1 MNYKRISIGDNI
13 GFTSFVDEKFKTCSI
28 CIHAV
33 TEMNSET
40 VSDNAVAFEIA
51 GLVNAKI
58 KTIAEMNE
66 QLSELYGAA
75 LNSGSSRRGDLQYF
89 TISAN
94 WLDNRYAIE
103 GEDITAKM
111 LEIVSDCLFAPCAKN
126 GAYDGEIFKLAK
138 KMLLDDIDAELNDKR
153 DYTIEQARRI
163 AFKGEPAENF
173 HVGSR
178 ESVEAATAESAFKAY
193 KRIMETAQFEILF
206 VSPDENSSV
215 AEIFKSRFAQIER
228 NPAEY
233 KFYAPSPLKPSPEIV
248 SEEFDVLQSKLAMT
262 FKYDTDDTDAVV
274 IMNMIL
280 GGTPVSKLFMNVR
293 EKLSLCYYCASRMNE
308 FKKSIIVDCGVKK
321 ENVEKAE
328 EEILRQ
334 LDEIR
339 KGNIADDEIQSVF
352 LALENAYTSFG
363 DTPFSY
369 ITWYFDCYCKEN
381 YITPQEYLERLFTV
395 TKERIVKASETVRLD
410 SIYRMLN
417 REAE

>member
-13 GFTSFVDEKFKTCSI
+13 GFTSFVDEKFKTCSV

-33 TEMNSET
+33 TEMNNKT

-66 QLSELYGAA
+66 QLSELYGAS
-75 LNSGSSRRGDLQYF
+75 LSSGSSRRGDLQYL

-103 GEDITAKM
+103 GEDITARM
-111 LEIVSDCLFAPCAKN
+111 LEVVADCLFDPCAEN
-126 GAYDGEIFKLAK
+126 GAYDEENFKLAK
-138 KMLLDDIDAELNDKR
+138 KMILDDIDAELNDKR
-153 DYTIEQARRI
+153 DYTVEQARRI
-163 AFKGEPAENF
+163 AFRGEPAENSR
-173 HVGSR
+173 VGSR
-178 ESVEAATAESAFKAY
+178 ESVKAVTPESAFKAY
-193 KRIMETAQFEILF
+193 KRIMKTAQFEIMF
-206 VSPDENSSV
+206 VSPDENNNA
-215 AEIFKSRFAQIER
+215 AEIFKNRFSEIER
-228 NPAEY
+228 TPGEY
-233 KFYAPSPLKPSPEIV
+233 TFYAQSPLKQTPETV
-248 SEEFDVLQSKLAMT
+248 SEEFDVLQSKIAMN
-262 FKYDTDDTDAVV
+262 FKYDTDDKDAVY

-280 GGTPVSKLFMNVR
+280 GGTPVSKLFTNVR

-308 FKKSIIVDCGVKK
+308 YKHSIMVDCGVKK
-321 ENVEKAE
+321 ENIEKTE

-339 KGNIADDEIQSVF
+339 SGNITDDEMQSVF

-369 ITWYFDCYCKEN
+369 ISWYFDCYCKDN
-381 YITPQEYLERLFTV
+381 YITPQEYIERLFTV
-395 TKERIVKASETVRLD
+395 TKERIVKAAETVRLD
-410 SIYRMLN
+410 SIYRMLD

>member
-1 MNYKRISIGDNI
+1 MNYKRITIGDNI
-13 GFTSFVDEKFKTCSI
+13 GFTSFADEKFKTCSV
-28 CIHAV
+28 CIYAV
-33 TEMNSET
+33 TEMDGKK

-66 QLSELYGAA
+66 QLSELYGAS
-75 LNSGSSRRGDLQYF
+75 LHSGSARRGDLQYF

-94 WLDNRYAIE
+94 WLDNKYAIE
-103 GEDITAKM
+103 NEDITARM
-111 LEIVSDCLFAPCAKN
+111 LGIVADCLFEPCAEN
-126 GAYDGEIFKLAK
+126 GAFEGEIFRLAK
-138 KMLLDDIDAELNDKR
+138 KMILDGIDAELNDKR
-153 DYTIEQARRI
+153 DYTVEQARRI

-173 HVGSR
+173 RTGTR
-178 ESVEAATAESAFKAY
+178 ESVEAVTAESAFKAY
-193 KRIMETAQFEILF
+193 KRIMETAQFEIMF

-215 AEIFKSRFAQIER
+215 AEIFKSRFEKIKR
-228 NPAEY
+228 TPGEY
-233 KFYAPSPLKPSPEIV
+233 KFYAPSPVKSAPETV
-248 SEEFDVLQSKLAMT
+248 SEEFDVLQSKIAMN
-262 FKYDTDDTDAVV
+262 FKYDTDDKDAVY

-308 FKKSIIVDCGVKK
+308 YKNSFMVDCGVKK
-321 ENVEKAE
+321 ENIEKTE

-339 KGNIADDEIQSVF
+339 RGNITDDEIRSVF
-352 LALENAYTSFG
+352 LALENSYTSFG

-369 ITWYFDCYCKEN
+369 VSWYFDCYCKGN

-395 TKERIVKASETVRLD
+395 TKERIVKAAESVRLD
-410 SIYRMLN
+410 STYRMLN